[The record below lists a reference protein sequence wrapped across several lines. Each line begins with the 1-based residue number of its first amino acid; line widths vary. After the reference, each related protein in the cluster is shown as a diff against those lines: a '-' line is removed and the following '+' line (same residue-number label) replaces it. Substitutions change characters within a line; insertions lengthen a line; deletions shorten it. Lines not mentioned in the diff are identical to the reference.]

1 MKYFES
7 LGSLLP
13 SFSETNVPEP
23 ITFANFNQDHS
34 CIVVGTNNGFQ
45 VYKIVPFQAHPEV
58 DCGGCQ
64 FVSMLFSTSL
74 FAIVGRGDSPHN
86 TPRRLRLFNAKSSSQ
101 ICELNFKDS
110 VLNVK
115 MSKQRMVVVLPDKI
129 HIFDL
134 ADMQLLHCL
143 DTPHNN
149 SGLCDFNLAKGQHLL
164 AFPTSNVS
172 GKIMIF
178 DAFNLQ
184 VRCCISAH
192 DNPIQH
198 IKFNPAGTLLS
209 SASQRGTIIR
219 ICSVETAQILY
230 TFRRGSTPAVI
241 SCMAFSKTDDIL
253 AVASENNSIHLFN
266 FGKKRKKKKQ
276 QSERKPS
283 LTKQLKGYLPPVI
296 KETVV
301 DPKWS
306 FARISVLSPSNS
318 SKEVMCIGFHGTSE
332 ELLICTRSGVLYR
345 YSLDVEGGKADL
357 VDEHSVREAEDEE
370 IGTGWRYG

>member
-7 LGSLLP
+7 LGSFLP
-13 SFSETNVPEP
+13 SFSEVNVPDP
-23 ITFANFNQDHS
+23 IPFANFNQDHS

-45 VYKIVPFQAHPEV
+45 VYKIVPFQAHPAV
-58 DCGGCQ
+58 KYPGCQ

-74 FAIVGRGDSPHN
+74 FAIVGRGDSPQN
-86 TPRRLRLFNAKSSSQ
+86 TPRRLRLFNAKTSSQ

-129 HIFDL
+129 HIFNL
-134 ADMQLLHCL
+134 ADMSLLHCL
-143 DTPHNN
+143 DTPKNLA
-149 SGLCDFNLAKGQHLL
+149 GLCDFNLYEGQHLL
-164 AFPTSNVS
+164 AFPTSTVS

-184 VRCCISAH
+184 VRCGISAH

-198 IKFNPAGTLLS
+198 IKFNPTGTLLA

-219 ICSVETAQILY
+219 ISSVETAQQLY
-230 TFRRGSTPAVI
+230 KFRRGSTPAVI
-241 SCMAFSKTDDIL
+241 SCMAFSKTENIL
-253 AVASENNSIHLFN
+253 AVGSENNSIHLFS
-266 FGKKRKKKKQ
+266 FGKKRKR
-276 QSERKPS
+276 EPGHKPS

-296 KETVV
+296 KESVV

-306 FARISVLSPSNS
+306 FDKISIVPPSGS
-318 SKEVMCIGFHGTSE
+318 SKEVMCIGFHSNSE

-345 YSLDVEGGKADL
+345 YSMNVEGGKAEL
-357 VDEHSVREAEDEE
+357 VDEHSVRAAESEE